1 MNKSKRDLL
10 VLLNQ
15 TIMSPKSIEF
25 EVEQLHDILNN
36 AERLDNLISAHEIIN
51 INKYKVTSSYLTVL
65 TFFRSRKEK
74 PFVFLNCK
82 N

>member
-15 TIMSPKSIEF
+15 TVMSPKAIEF
-25 EVEQLHDILNN
+25 EVEQLHGILNN
-36 AERLDNLISAHEIIN
+36 AERLDNLIAAHEIIN
-51 INKYKVTSSYLTVL
+51 VNKYKVTNNYLALL

>member
-15 TIMSPKSIEF
+15 TVMSPKAIEF

-36 AERLDNLISAHEIIN
+36 AESLDNLITAHAIIN
-51 INKYKVTSSYLTVL
+51 INKYKVINNYLVL
-65 TFFRSRKEK
+65 QIFLRSRKEK

>member
-15 TIMSPKSIEF
+15 TVMSPKAIEF

-36 AERLDNLISAHEIIN
+36 AEQLDNLITAHEVIN
-51 INKYKVTSSYLTVL
+51 INKYKVTNNYLVVR